1 MKKIISILLAVLVA
15 ASMLVFAACDKAT
28 TDSTNEP
35 TSADTEA
42 TATSALKFGL
52 GVVTEMDEPKNA
64 DGDTNGSASVNT
76 TAVAVLLDAEG
87 KIVDVK
93 ADTLQATAEWTADGK
108 AVAATEM
115 KTKYELGA
123 DYNMA
128 AYGKK
133 HDGSEGEVLEWY
145 AQIDAFAATAKGK
158 TVEELKAFVGEDT
171 YTTGDLAAAG
181 CTISVGS
188 IMKALDKAVANAVA
202 TEATSADKLNM
213 AFATSVS
220 NTDATEEKEGA
231 VEVNATIVA
240 AVTDAE
246 GKVVVAKTDV
256 AQTKVTFDLLG
267 ASTTDATAE
276 LKTKGELGDA
286 YNMAAYGKKHDGSE
300 GAVLEWYAQAAEF
313 DKALVGKTA
322 AEFAAFADETG
333 YATGDLAA
341 AGCTIGVSDMIKA
354 ATAAATVA

>member
-1 MKKIISILLAVLVA
+1 
-15 ASMLVFAACDKAT
+15 
-28 TDSTNEP
+28 
-35 TSADTEA
+35 
-42 TATSALKFGL
+42 
-52 GVVTEMDEPKNA
+52 
-64 DGDTNGSASVNT
+64 
-76 TAVAVLLDAEG
+76 
-87 KIVDVK
+87 
-93 ADTLQATAEWTADGK
+93 
-108 AVAATEM
+108 
-115 KTKYELGA
+115 
-123 DYNMA
+123 MA
-128 AYGKK
+128 AFGKK
-133 HDGSEGEVLEWY
+133 HDGSEGEVLEWF

-158 TVEELKAFVGEDT
+158 TVEEIKAFVGADT

-202 TEATSADKLNM
+202 TEATAADKLNM
-213 AFATSVS
+213 AFATSIS
-220 NTDATEEKEGA
+220 NTDATEEKDGS
-231 VEVNATIVA
+231 VEVNATVVA

-256 AQTKVTFDLLG
+256 AQTKVTFDLAG

-286 YNMAAYGKKHDGSE
+286 YNMAAFGKKHDGSE
-300 GAVLEWYAQAAEF
+300 GTVLEWYAQAAEF

-322 AEFAAFADETG
+322 ADFAAFADETG
-333 YATGDLAA
+333 YATGDLAT

>member
-1 MKKIISILLAVLVA
+1 MKKVFSVFLAILMLVSVA
-15 ASMLVFAACDKAT
+15 ALAGCGDTAT
-28 TDSTNEP
+28 TEENT
-35 TSADTEA
+35 TEA
-42 TATSALKFGL
+42 EAVETSALKFGF
-52 GVVTEMDEPKNA
+52 GIVTEMDEPKNA
-64 DGDTNGSASVNT
+64 DGDTNGDAAVNT

-93 ADTLQATAEWTADGK
+93 ADTLQADAAWTSEGK
-108 AVAATEM
+108 AVAATEA

-128 AYGKK
+128 AFGKK
-133 HDGSEGEVLEWY
+133 HDGSEGEVLEWF

-158 TVEELKAFVGEDT
+158 TVEEIKAFVGADT

-202 TEATSADKLNM
+202 TEATAADKLNM
-213 AFATSVS
+213 AFATSIS
-220 NTDATEEKEGA
+220 NTDATEEKDGS
-231 VEVNATIVA
+231 VEVNATVVA

-256 AQTKVTFDLLG
+256 AQTKVTFDLAG

-286 YNMAAYGKKHDGSE
+286 YNMAAFGKKHDGSE
-300 GAVLEWYAQAAEF
+300 GTVLEWYAQAAEF

-322 AEFAAFADETG
+322 ADFAAFADETG
-333 YATGDLAA
+333 YATGDLAT